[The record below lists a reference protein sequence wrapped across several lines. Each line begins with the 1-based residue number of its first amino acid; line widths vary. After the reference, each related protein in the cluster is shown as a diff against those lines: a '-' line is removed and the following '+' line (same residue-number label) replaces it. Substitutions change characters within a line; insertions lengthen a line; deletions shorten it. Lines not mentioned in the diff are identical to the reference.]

1 MPSAEIRIKS
11 IIDFEENSRLN
22 EIFEEIFQRY
32 LPLGFKFWELSDLCI
47 VILIVRIKPV
57 ISKYNLHW
65 NFQPQKR

>member
-32 LPLGFKFWELSDLCI
+32 LPLGFKF
-47 VILIVRIKPV
+47 
-57 ISKYNLHW
+57 
-65 NFQPQKR
+65 